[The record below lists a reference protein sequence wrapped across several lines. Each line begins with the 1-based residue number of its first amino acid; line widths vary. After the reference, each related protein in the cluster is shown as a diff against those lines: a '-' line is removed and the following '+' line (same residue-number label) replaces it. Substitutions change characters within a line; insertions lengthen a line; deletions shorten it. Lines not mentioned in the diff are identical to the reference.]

1 MVKRTNDCLES
12 IAAKLVRER
21 NIPYFPGL
29 HYGKTGIALFL
40 CHCSS
45 YAQNDFYSDAAYGL
59 ITEISRQLQGK
70 IAVNYAYGISGIG
83 AGIEYL
89 VRNGYM
95 EADTDEILAD
105 FDIFMSGHLTG
116 YRDLSS
122 FSQTVD
128 IGRYFYFRQRGG
140 SRKEKIR
147 ENIERTVCLMEMHLT
162 GMPFCHPKVL
172 HLLRAFRNTSDK
184 AAVLFERQTR
194 IFNMQ
199 AVKERP
205 FEWFRYFYMTGDSIH
220 GCGTADVN
228 RLIEEN
234 TLISNDMENILW
246 HMLSERE
253 IPDSRLT
260 AFMEQHKTCRNPG
273 LINGL
278 AGMGLTLLTLL
289 DRQQGTWIEI
299 L

>member
-1 MVKRTNDCLES
+1 MVKRINDCLES
-12 IAAKLVRER
+12 IAGKLVREH
-21 NIPYFPGL
+21 NIPHFSGL
-29 HYGKTGIALFL
+29 YCGKTGIALFL
-40 CHCSS
+40 CHYSS
-45 YAQNDFYSDAAYGL
+45 YVQNDFYSDAAYGL
-59 ITEISRQLQGK
+59 ITEISRQLRGK

-105 FDIFMSGHLTG
+105 FDIFMAGHLTD

-122 FSQTVD
+122 FSQIMD
-128 IGRYFYFRQRGG
+128 IGRYFAFRQG
-140 SRKEKIR
+140 SSRRKEKIR
-147 ENIERTVCLMEMHLT
+147 ENIERIICLMEMHLT
-162 GMPFCHPKVL
+162 GTTFCHPKVL
-172 HLLRAFRNTSDK
+172 RLLHTFRNSSDR
-184 AAVLFERQTR
+184 ASGLFERQAAM
-194 IFNMQ
+194 FNMQ
-199 AVKERP
+199 SVGEHP
-205 FEWFRYFYMTGDSIH
+205 FEWFRYFYLTGDNIRDCSV
-220 GCGTADVN
+220 TEVN

-234 TLISNDMENILW
+234 ALISNSMENMLW
-246 HMLSERE
+246 HVLAKRE

-289 DRQQGTWIEI
+289 DRQQETWIEI